1 MKNSIIGTAGHVD
14 HGKTMLI
21 KALTGIDADRLRE
34 EKKRGITIELG
45 FAWLDLPDGGRA
57 GIVDVPGHEKFVKNM
72 LAGVGSIDVVLLVVA
87 ADEGFMPQT
96 REHLDILSILGMKR
110 GIIVLTKTDMVD
122 EEWLEV
128 VKDEVRSEVQ
138 GSFLQDAPMMCVSSY
153 TGDGIEEL
161 RQTIFEQLSKAD
173 AKDESAPV
181 RIPVD
186 RVFSVDG
193 FGTVITGT
201 LSEGTL
207 SEGDEVMLYP
217 SEIAA
222 KVRGVQVH
230 SRAVPRAYAG
240 QRVAVNLAGVKKE
253 KVQRGDWVAQP
264 GTLSGSLM
272 LDVRIRALAHSDREL
287 ANGSRLHFH
296 HGAGCCLAKLVLLD
310 RDVLLP
316 GQEAF
321 AQLRFTQPVTVKPA
335 DRFVVRFYSPIE
347 TVGGG
352 IVLDAHPPRHKRH
365 DETVL
370 AGLAV
375 KAEGSAESR
384 VLQKFKEMGMQ
395 LPSVQ
400 EVYDSVGGS
409 KSEFDEIVH
418 NACAAGALIE
428 LSAKYRMHRDVFAAL
443 SEKAQ
448 ALLVEYHEKNPLQA
462 GMRREELRSRLLPGR
477 SPALCDSVIA
487 LLISHKAAEE
497 KNGRICKSGFTVQ
510 YTTAQK
516 ALADTIETQF
526 LQSGFE
532 PPALDELE
540 KQYAKQKDAKAVL
553 TALLDEGKLV
563 PLTPQLAM
571 HSTVC
576 EKGLSLLREHCA
588 QNANITLAQFRD
600 AIGTSRK
607 YALAL
612 LEYFDRQGITRK
624 EGDARVLRKTQ
635 A

>member
-1 MKNSIIGTAGHVD
+1 
-14 HGKTMLI
+14 
-21 KALTGIDADRLRE
+21 
-34 EKKRGITIELG
+34 
-45 FAWLDLPDGGRA
+45 
-57 GIVDVPGHEKFVKNM
+57 
-72 LAGVGSIDVVLLVVA
+72 
-87 ADEGFMPQT
+87 
-96 REHLDILSILGMKR
+96 
-110 GIIVLTKTDMVD
+110 
-122 EEWLEV
+122 
-128 VKDEVRSEVQ
+128 
-138 GSFLQDAPMMCVSSY
+138 
-153 TGDGIEEL
+153 
-161 RQTIFEQLSKAD
+161 
-173 AKDESAPV
+173 
-181 RIPVD
+181 
-186 RVFSVDG
+186 
-193 FGTVITGT
+193 
-201 LSEGTL
+201 
-207 SEGDEVMLYP
+207 
-217 SEIAA
+217 
-222 KVRGVQVH
+222 
-230 SRAVPRAYAG
+230 
-240 QRVAVNLAGVKKE
+240 
-253 KVQRGDWVAQP
+253 
-264 GTLSGSLM
+264 
-272 LDVRIRALAHSDREL
+272 
-287 ANGSRLHFH
+287 
-296 HGAGCCLAKLVLLD
+296 
-310 RDVLLP
+310 
-316 GQEAF
+316 
-321 AQLRFTQPVTVKPA
+321 
-335 DRFVVRFYSPIE
+335 
-347 TVGGG
+347 
-352 IVLDAHPPRHKRH
+352 
-365 DETVL
+365 
-370 AGLAV
+370 
-375 KAEGSAESR
+375 
-384 VLQKFKEMGMQ
+384 MQ

-418 NACAAGALIE
+418 NACGAGALIE

-448 ALLVEYHEKNPLQA
+448 ELLAEYHEKNPLQA

-497 KNGRICKSGFTVQ
+497 KNGRICKSGFAVQ

-576 EKGLSLLREHCA
+576 EKGLCLLREHCA

-600 AIGTSRK
+600 VIGTSRK